1 MGKIFLGLLFIVFV
15 MAGSWALAQTPGGG
29 MMTEGTHRYGYGMMS
44 GFLGWWA
51 LYGLVKAAVVV
62 VGLWLLF
69 RIAKAVER
77 IAASKH

>member
-1 MGKIFLGLLFIVFV
+1 MGKIFWGLLFIAFV
-15 MAGSWALAQTPGGG
+15 MAGSWVLAQTPGGG
-29 MMTEGTHRYGYGMMS
+29 MMTEGTHRYGYGMMN
-44 GFLGWWA
+44 GYVWWWA
-51 LYGLVKAAVVV
+51 LYGLLKTAVVV